1 MAIDPDLIP
10 IHEEFDRRID
20 SVGQQVTGVSTR
32 VDGVAQRTTTL
43 EEMISRL
50 EQTPGTPGGIKAPA
64 IIVAAANSHQAIKA
78 RADVV
83 CTGTGDAAAINRIT
97 EPVQLVD
104 GCYLLESPL
113 LIQRRGHRIT
123 GWSWA
128 TVAMKAKTFTN
139 AGKGATPALVK
150 VADTAA
156 GQEACAV
163 QVSDIYFHGR
173 FRADFG
179 EGAASGSPVAGIWL
193 EIGGQSHNDPA
204 IYGLPLGGPDGSDN
218 WSGLRHLRVVDTTT
232 GIYVAN
238 TDGARGF
245 EYSDIGIARLQAGG
259 AGLHIAASDARVDNV
274 SAASGGAANSTGIL
288 INGGNALVSS
298 VKAFFF
304 NQTGA
309 VGIHIASSRCSLAG
323 VWEAQDNRVGVKV
336 TGGDAHIT
344 GGRIDNMNAGMDVG
358 LDLSAAPNPTVY
370 GVRVQNRGTGSY
382 KTGIAMPIG
391 TGVVDGYVDAAIAGG
406 ITSPVTAVPA
416 GVEARVT
423 VKRASGMTTVRRE
436 LPNG

>member
-1 MAIDPDLIP
+1 MAIDPDIQPELERL
-10 IHEEFDRRID
+10 HARID
-20 SVGQQVTGVSTR
+20 TANADNSATNDR
-32 VDGVAQRTTTL
+32 IDPI
-43 EEMISRL
+43 EEAITRL
-50 EQTPGTPGGIKAPA
+50 ETTPGTPGGIKNPA

-78 RADVV
+78 RADYV
-83 CTGTGDAAAINRIT
+83 CTGTGDAAVINRIT
-97 EPVQLVD
+97 EPVQLVA
-104 GCYLLESPL
+104 GTYILESPM
-113 LIQRRGHRIT
+113 LIKGRGGAPR
-123 GWSWA
+123 GWGHDG
-128 TVAMKAKTFTN
+128 TTLMKGQTFTN
-139 AGKGATPALVK
+139 AGRGSTPALIK
-150 VADTAA
+150 AADTPA

-163 QVSDIYFHGR
+163 QIRDLFLAGR
-173 FRADFG
+173 YRANFG
-179 EGAASGSPVAGIWL
+179 KGSPSGAPIAGIWL
-193 EIGGQSHNDPA
+193 EITGQGHNDPA
-204 IYGLPLGGPDGSDN
+204 TYGWPVGGPDGSDN
-218 WSGLRHLRVVDTTT
+218 WSGLTRLRVWDTTT

-245 EYSDIGIARLQAGG
+245 DYSDIGIARLQAGG

-288 INGGNALVSS
+288 INGGNALVAS

-358 LDLSAAPNPTVY
+358 LDLSAAPNPSVY
-370 GVRVQNRGTGSY
+370 GVRIQNRGTGSY
-382 KTGIAMPIG
+382 KTGIAMPNG

-406 ITSPVTAVPA
+406 IATPVTTVPA